1 MKIFGTILLIPVMIL
16 LCIFSIITLL
26 MGIAYVLKVG
36 FKEVFDIE
44 VLNKINARE
53 YFENVLKH
61 IRES

>member
-53 YFENVLKH
+53 YFENILKH

>member
-36 FKEVFDIE
+36 FKEVFDVE
-44 VLNKINARE
+44 VLNKINAKE
-53 YFENVLKH
+53 YFENIFKH
-61 IRES
+61 VREN

>member
-16 LCIFSIITLL
+16 LFIFSIITLL

-53 YFENVLKH
+53 YFENILKH

>member
-36 FKEVFDIE
+36 FKEVFDVE
-44 VLNKINARE
+44 VLNKINAKE

>member
-16 LCIFSIITLL
+16 LFIFSIITLL

-44 VLNKINARE
+44 VLNKINAKE
-53 YFENVLKH
+53 YFENIFKH
-61 IRES
+61 VRET

>member
-16 LCIFSIITLL
+16 HCIFSIITLL

>member
-16 LCIFSIITLL
+16 LFIFSIITLL

-44 VLNKINARE
+44 VLNKINAKE
-53 YFENVLKH
+53 YFENVFKH
-61 IRES
+61 VREN

>member
-44 VLNKINARE
+44 LLSKVNAKE